1 MALHKKP
8 SRFAEEKRLSQPVAL
23 ERGRVAQDKKVE
35 ERLLRKEKRYDVER
49 RMRKKRS
56 EEYEVLEEVFDK
68 PTLMTIYH
76 FMNTGIVEK
85 IYGVVNSGKES
96 RIYRGTAPDNRELA
110 LKIYL
115 VVSAEFKRGM
125 LTYIQGDPRFK
136 RIRRDTKS
144 LIYAW
149 ALKEYKN
156 LQKAYASGVRV
167 PKPIV
172 VRNNVLV
179 MEFVGE
185 NGVSAPLLREVQLE
199 NPAEVYQAL
208 LGVMKTL
215 YQRAKL
221 IHGDFSEYNIMVW
234 RGELVLFDVS
244 QAVPLEHPLAEQL
257 LRRDIGN
264 LNYYFE
270 KMGVQVNTIED
281 VYRWVTQS
289 G

>member
-1 MALHKKP
+1 MA
-8 SRFAEEKRLSQPVAL
+8 QN
-23 ERGRVAQDKKVE
+23 KKVE
-35 ERLLRKEKRYDVER
+35 EKLRRKEKRYEIER
-49 RMRKKRS
+49 RMKEKRS

-76 FMNTGIVEK
+76 FMNKGVVQRLS
-85 IYGVVNSGKES
+85 GVVNSGKES
-96 RIYRGTAPDNRELA
+96 RIYHGITPDNREVA

-115 VVSAEFKRGM
+115 VVSAEFKKGM
-125 LTYIQGDPRFK
+125 LVYIQGDPRFK

-149 ALKEYKN
+149 ALKEYSN
-156 LQKAYASGVRV
+156 LQKAYESGVRV

-172 VRNNVLV
+172 VQNNVLV

-199 NPAEVYQAL
+199 NPNEVYQAL
-208 LGVMKTL
+208 LEIMKTL

-221 IHGDFSEYNIMVW
+221 IHGDLSEYNIMVW
-234 RGELVLFDVS
+234 RGELVIFDIS
-244 QAVPLEHPLAEQL
+244 QAVSLKHPMAEKL
-257 LRRDIGN
+257 LRRDISN

-270 KMGVQVNTIED
+270 KVGAQVNTIDD

-289 G
+289 E

>member
-1 MALHKKP
+1 MALHWKP

-23 ERGRVAQDKKVE
+23 ERGRVVQNKKVE
-35 ERLLRKEKRYDVER
+35 ERLLLKEKRYAIER
-49 RMRKKRS
+49 RMREKRS
-56 EEYEVLEEVFDK
+56 EEYDALEEVFDK
-68 PTLMTIYH
+68 PTLMTVYN
-76 FMNTGIVEK
+76 FMNTGIVQK
-85 IYGVVNSGKES
+85 IDGVVNSGKES
-96 RIYRGTAPDNRELA
+96 RIYHGVAPNNQEVA

-125 LTYIQGDPRFK
+125 LKYIRGDPRFE
-136 RIRRDTKS
+136 RVRRGTKS

-167 PKPIV
+167 PKPMV

-199 NPAEVYQAL
+199 NPNEVYQAL
-208 LGVMKTL
+208 LEVMKTL
-215 YQRAKL
+215 YQRANL

-234 RGELVLFDVS
+234 RGELVIFDVS

-257 LRRDIGN
+257 LHRDIGN

-270 KMGVQVNTIED
+270 KIGAQVNTIEE

>member
-1 MALHKKP
+1 MA
-8 SRFAEEKRLSQPVAL
+8 RN
-23 ERGRVAQDKKVE
+23 KKVE
-35 ERLLRKEKRYDVER
+35 ERLLRKEKQYDIER
-49 RMRKKRS
+49 RMREKRS

-76 FMNTGIVEK
+76 FMNKGIVQK
-85 IYGVVNSGKES
+85 LDGVVNSGKES
-96 RIYRGTAPDNRELA
+96 RIYHGIAPNDREVA

-136 RIRRDTKS
+136 RVRRDTKS

-156 LQKAYASGVRV
+156 LQKASASGVRV
-167 PKPIV
+167 PKAIAA
-172 VRNNVLV
+172 RNNVLV
-179 MEFVGE
+179 MEFIGE
-185 NGVSAPLLREVQLE
+185 DGVSAPLLREVQLE
-199 NPAEVYQAL
+199 KPNEVYQAL
-208 LGVMKTL
+208 LEVMKTL
-215 YQRAKL
+215 YQRAHL

-234 RGELVLFDVS
+234 RGELVLFDIS
-244 QAVPLEHPLAEQL
+244 QAVSLEHPRAEQL
-257 LRRDIGN
+257 LRRDISN
-264 LNYYFE
+264 LNHYFE
-270 KMGVQVNTIED
+270 KMGAQVNTIED